1 MSTYFDTS
9 FLVSLYSVDVNTN
22 SAVRLLQGATGS
34 SLITTFG
41 ELEFVNAISLRV
53 FRSEISPAKGE
64 SSIAD
69 FEQDLRD
76 GIFQLKPLPD
86 HVFQRARLLSR
97 QNTPQLGTRAADLLH
112 VAAALDLGA
121 TSFYSFDLRQRKRAR
136 SVNLKLNVLR

>member
-1 MSTYFDTS
+1 
-9 FLVSLYSVDVNTN
+9 VDVNTN
-22 SAVRLLQGATGS
+22 SAVRLLQAVTGS

-53 FRSEISPAKGE
+53 FRREISPGKGE

-97 QNTPQLGTRAADLLH
+97 QTTPQLGTRTADLLH
-112 VAAALDLGA
+112 VAAALEVGA
-121 TSFYSFDLRQRKRAR
+121 AGFYSFDVGQRKLAR
-136 SVNLKLNVLR
+136 NVKLKLNVLR